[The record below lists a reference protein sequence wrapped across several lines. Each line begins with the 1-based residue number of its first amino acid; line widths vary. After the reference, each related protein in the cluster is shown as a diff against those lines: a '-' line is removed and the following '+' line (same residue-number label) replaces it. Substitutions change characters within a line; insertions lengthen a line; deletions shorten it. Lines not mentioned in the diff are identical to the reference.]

1 MENITKEKILGEL
14 AAIGFARLPDF
25 ISLQDGVMTVKD
37 FADLTPEQG
46 AAVASLEKGTGGLK
60 LKFYDKLKALELLG
74 KSMGIFDGG
83 VSQQEDSGLLQAIL
97 DATRDAPGGNSAA
110 SRR

>member
-14 AAIGFARLPDF
+14 AAIGFARLPDY
-25 ISLQDGVMTVKD
+25 ISLEDGVMTVKD
-37 FADLTPEQG
+37 FHLLTGAQG
-46 AAVASLEKGTGGLK
+46 AAVASVEKGTGGLK

-83 VSQQEDSGLLQAIL
+83 VQQQEDNGLLEAIL
-97 DATRDAPGGNSAA
+97 AASLDAPAGN
-110 SRR
+110 